1 MPTNIN
7 RARQTGSALTAW
19 TFGTTG
25 KILALC
31 QEVAHRSPQPVTSA
45 VEVHPLNYVRPTEII
60 VPRAITHGE
69 IVLTVLET
77 YDKNIWGT
85 IKDVIPGLP
94 DGTNDLADLFTY
106 MMTSD
111 SVNNTSTNEST
122 LLLQRIIRDPRSSS
136 WRKKIFN
143 NARIV
148 DVRDEEDVRVDTIV
162 NPLTI
167 TVWYTNLTEASP
179 TDATTNVI
187 NSPVSN
193 TSPEWG

>member
-19 TFGTTG
+19 TFGTSG

-85 IKDVIPGLP
+85 ITDVIPNLP
-94 DGTNDLADLFTY
+94 AGTNDLADLFTY

-111 SVNNTSTNEST
+111 SVNNTQGESS
-122 LLLQRIIRDPRSSS
+122 LLLQRIVRDPRSNY
-136 WRKKIFN
+136 WRTKVFN

-167 TVWYTNLTEASP
+167 TVWYTSLTETSP
-179 TDATTNVI
+179 TAATNVI

>member
-85 IKDVIPGLP
+85 ITDVIPGLP
-94 DGTNDLADLFTY
+94 AGTNDLADLFTY

-111 SVNNTSTNEST
+111 TVNNAQGESS
-122 LLLQRIIRDPRSSS
+122 LVLQRIVRDPRSTY
-136 WRKKIFN
+136 WRTKVFN

-167 TVWYTNLTEASP
+167 TVWYTSLTETSP
-179 TDATTNVI
+179 TATSNVV

-193 TSPEWG
+193 AAPEWG